1 MEGIKTL
8 KDAKLAGKRV
18 LLRADYNVPMDG
30 RKVAGDYRLTQS
42 LPTLEYILK
51 QKPERLIIISHLG
64 RPDGQRNPEFSL
76 LPVAERLA
84 KLLGKSV
91 HFVADCVGDHV
102 KEAVDDLGDESI
114 ILLEN
119 LRFYSGE
126 ENNDANFAQRLVED
140 SGAEVFIQDGFGT
153 AHRNHASYVAITK
166 LLPSYSGFLMEKE
179 ITTVEKLMSS
189 PERPLTAVVGGAKI
203 SDKIEV
209 LKQMIGLADCVAVVG
224 ALANNFLVAQDVKV
238 GKSLI
243 DKDNLDLADEI
254 IKLADKES
262 KKRPFK
268 LLIPVDGVV
277 STKTDGKAPTRVVDL
292 SGSSLADIEAYP
304 KKPKPSSHSVAAD
317 EMILDIGP
325 VSAAEIVGAIE
336 LSRTTIWAGTCGMA
350 EVPGI
355 AGAESPFAHASRSVA
370 EAMIGK
376 SNQDKSKP
384 FSFVGGGD
392 TTAYVESTGMA
403 DEFSWVSTGGSA
415 SLELIIGKKL
425 PGIEALKV
433 K

>member
-8 KDAKLAGKRV
+8 KDAKLSGKRV
-18 LLRADYNVPMDG
+18 LLRADYNLPMDG

-51 QKPERLIIISHLG
+51 QRPERLIIISHLG
-64 RPDGQRNPEFSL
+64 RPEGQRDPDLSL
-76 LPVAERLA
+76 RPVAARLA
-84 KLLGKSV
+84 KLLGKPV
-91 HFVADCVGDHV
+91 HFVADTVGNHV
-102 KEAVDDLGDESI
+102 KQAIDGLPASSVS
-114 ILLEN
+114 LLEN
-119 LRFYSGE
+119 LRFYAGE
-126 ENNDANFAQRLVED
+126 ENNDADFAQRLVEAT
-140 SGAEVFIQDGFGT
+140 GAEIFIQDGFGT
-153 AHRNHASYVAITK
+153 AHRDHASYVAITK
-166 LLPSYSGFLMEKE
+166 FLPSYAGFLMEKE
-179 ITTVEKLMSS
+179 ITTVEKLMSQ
-189 PERPLTAVVGGAKI
+189 PERPLTTVVGGAKI

-209 LKQMIGLADCVAVVG
+209 LEKFVKLADCVAVVG

-243 DKDNLDLADEI
+243 DKGNLQLAEDI
-254 IKLADKES
+254 IKLADKEA

-268 LLIPVDGVV
+268 LVIPVDGVV
-277 STKTDGKAPTRVVDL
+277 STKTDGRATTRVVDI
-292 SGSSLADIEAYP
+292 SSMSYADIEAYP
-304 KKPKPSSHSVAAD
+304 KKPKTISHTVAAD
-317 EMILDIGP
+317 ERILDIGP
-325 VSAAEIVGAIE
+325 VSAAEIIGAIE

-355 AGAESPFAHASRSVA
+355 AGAEPPFAHASRAVA

-376 SNQDKSKP
+376 SNQDKAKP

-392 TTAYVESTGMA
+392 TTAYVESIGLA
-403 DEFSWVSTGGSA
+403 DEFSRVSTGGSA